1 MKEGGGCT
9 NACIC
14 IGTHS
19 QPLLQSHLMDF
30 TKLGRDEILMART
43 SG

>member
-1 MKEGGGCT
+1 MNFNEFSMYLGEKEGGGGCT

-19 QPLLQSHLMDF
+19 QPLLQN
-30 TKLGRDEILMART
+30 R
-43 SG
+43 